1 MPKKKAL
8 RSGEL
13 LRGPLSDKDSI
24 DDKAFTGKIPP
35 AIIAHLEHEMLD
47 VVFGGVSLIVAIRNG
62 KPSFRIEK
70 TVSLMTGDGS
80 AESTRETE
88 STTVKNNAD

>member
-13 LRGPLSDKDSI
+13 LRGSLSDKDSI
-24 DDKAFTGKIPP
+24 TEKAFAGKVPP
-35 AIIAHLEHEMLD
+35 AVIAHLEREILD

-62 KPSFRIEK
+62 QPSFRIEK
-70 TVSLMTGDGS
+70 TVSLMTGDVS
-80 AESTRETE
+80 
-88 STTVKNNAD
+88 